1 MVTYYE
7 TLGVAEDVPQTDL
20 RAAYKQRALENHP
33 DKGGDADK
41 FDAIQKAFAK
51 LGDDKAREAYDDEL
65 EKLRA
70 KVTVEGRPEPSERVA
85 APREKTAPTPGSKR
99 SAGKAWR
106 HPSFV
111 LKALEDGATQEER
124 ANRLFKQY
132 ESFDQR
138 AGKEKLRKWTKKLLV
153 KDQQAIK
160 AVAKKK
166 EEEQKKKVAKWLA
179 GP

>member
-1 MVTYYE
+1 MV
-7 TLGVAEDVPQTDL
+7 
-20 RAAYKQRALENHP
+20 
-33 DKGGDADK
+33 
-41 FDAIQKAFAK
+41 
-51 LGDDKAREAYDDEL
+51 
-65 EKLRA
+65 
-70 KVTVEGRPEPSERVA
+70 VEGRPEPREKTA

-106 HPSFV
+106 SPTFV
-111 LKALEDGATQEER
+111 LKALEDGATEEER
-124 ANRLFKQY
+124 ANRLFAQY

-153 KDQQAIK
+153 KDQQALK

-166 EEEQKKKVAKWLA
+166 TEEQKKKVAKWLA